1 MVGGM
6 EEFGG
11 EAGDVSLHFA
21 GGGSAVCVWGCGAG
35 KIPDVYADAGKF
47 QWVPSAFVLI
57 QPGLDRASPLWG
69 TSRSLLSKPP
79 TSLQRFCVM
88 SNHPSFA

>member
-21 GGGSAVCVWGCGAG
+21 SGGSAVRVWGCGAG

-47 QWVPSAFVLI
+47 QWVPGAVVLRDV
-57 QPGLDRASPLWG
+57 QSF
-69 TSRSLLSKPP
+69 SL
-79 TSLQRFCVM
+79 
-88 SNHPSFA
+88 AAGGAADA